1 MKTIDVLKQLELD
14 IIPQYLFMR
23 DILNVDKDTPDMQSL
38 KAKVLESDHVRKIT
52 DEQLE
57 DGSWGRFH
65 TLSTI
70 TKDPVTTEQALK
82 RLYHLGLDSDDT
94 PIKKAISYMEGHL
107 EDKYDFRDY
116 NEKKHDWR
124 LFTHMMAATWIL
136 IFDNDNELA
145 LDVAKKRAKVLEHTF
160 KDGHYDSDA
169 YVEAYNDILNPE
181 KGKFVWKIENFYQVS
196 MPKGLLSKDTERAF
210 IEYITSSDKGIYYI
224 YDKPLN
230 ILPPEFISKEALR
243 FINAYSLIAEHDIH
257 NDNIQRFIDWVYSQK
272 DSDSLWDIGAK
283 AKDKYALPLSDS
295 WRKSINRKID
305 CTITILKVLDKF
317 GAL

>member
-14 IIPQYLFMR
+14 TIPRYLFMR
-23 DILNVDKDTPDMQSL
+23 DILKVDRDTPDMQIL
-38 KAKVLESDHVRKIT
+38 KAKVLKSDHVRKIT

-82 RLYHLGLDSDDT
+82 RLFYLGLDRDDET
-94 PIKKAISYMEGHL
+94 IKKAISYMEGHL

-124 LFTHMMAATWIL
+124 LFSHMMAATWIL
-136 IFDNDNELA
+136 IFDKDNELA

-181 KGKFVWKIENFYQVS
+181 KGKFVWPIENFYQVS

-210 IEYITSSDKGIYYI
+210 VEYITSSDNGIYYI
-224 YDKPLN
+224 YNKPLK
-230 ILPPEFISKEALR
+230 ILPTEFLSKETLR
-243 FINAYSLIAEHDIH
+243 FINAYSLIGDYDTT
-257 NDNIQRFIDWVYSQK
+257 NNNIQRFIDWMYSNIG
-272 DSDSLWDIGAK
+272 DDNMWDIGTK
-283 AKDKYALPLSDS
+283 SKDKYVLPLSNS
-295 WRKSINRKID
+295 WRKAINRKID
-305 CTITILKVLDKF
+305 STITILKVLDKF
-317 GAL
+317 NTL